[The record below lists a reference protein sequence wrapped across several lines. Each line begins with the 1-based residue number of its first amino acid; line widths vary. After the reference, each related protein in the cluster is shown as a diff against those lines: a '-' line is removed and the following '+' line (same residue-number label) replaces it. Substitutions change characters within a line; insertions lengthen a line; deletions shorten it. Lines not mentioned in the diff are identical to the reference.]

1 MVTSIHEE
9 LRSTLEEDPGSLR
22 SAQLM
27 EELFWRIIE
36 QIEIPK
42 RNALAQFANA
52 TATLAR
58 QFLSRAPREPGT
70 WQLWYAGQ
78 MHGVAGLVNLMLSRQ
93 LALETAAALRS
104 RKHFIPI
111 LSKLAEND
119 LRVSDLARA
128 MILDESQIG
137 REIKLLNGHN
147 LVETVK
153 EGRERWIRITPT
165 GRTALSEVLET
176 NPAIPESPDG
186 SNSEISRLISN
197 GVRADDSRV
206 VNKIFSSVNMFALE
220 EQSKRLPVNMLAEA
234 RT

>member
-1 MVTSIHEE
+1 MVTSIHEA

-137 REIKLLNGHN
+137 REIKLLDGHN

-176 NPAIPESPDG
+176 PAIPESPDG
-186 SNSEISRLISN
+186 SNSEIGRLNSN

-206 VNKIFSSVNMFALE
+206 VTKIFSSVNMFALE

>member
-1 MVTSIHEE
+1 MGTSIHEE
-9 LRSTLEEDPGSLR
+9 LRLTLEEDPGSLR

-42 RNALAQFANA
+42 RNALAQFANT

-58 QFLSRAPREPGT
+58 QFFSRAPREPGT

-128 MILDESQIG
+128 MSLDESQIG
-137 REIKLLNGHN
+137 REIKLLAGHN

-153 EGRERWIRITPT
+153 EGRERWIRITPA
-165 GRTALSEVLET
+165 GRTALGEVLET
-176 NPAIPESPDG
+176 NPAASESPDDN
-186 SNSEISRLISN
+186 NSEIDRLISD
-197 GVRADDSRV
+197 GVRATDSKV
-206 VNKIFSSVNMFALE
+206 VKEIFTSVNVYALE

-234 RT
+234 I